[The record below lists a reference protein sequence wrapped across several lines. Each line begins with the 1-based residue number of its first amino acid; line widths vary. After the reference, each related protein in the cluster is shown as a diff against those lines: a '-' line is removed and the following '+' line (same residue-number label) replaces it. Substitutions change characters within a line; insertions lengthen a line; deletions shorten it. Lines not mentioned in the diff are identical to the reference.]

1 MDLDIPSMMFFRIYL
16 SVIHDKSP
24 CRYTIPYLLKC
35 PFFKL
40 GVGIKV
46 DLVLPLEVDPDKP
59 ELVKLQLRL
68 GDPKLRKDKHKD
80 NEAIQFDFDLV
91 KDNPEK
97 ISKEMVSF
105 SMIKIFRNFELQDG
119 TIRNSL

>member
-1 MDLDIPSMMFFRIYL
+1 MLIIF
-16 SVIHDKSP
+16 SVAYGNFP
-24 CRYTIPYLLKC
+24 PRYTIPYLLKC

-40 GVGIKV
+40 AVGIKV

-97 ISKEMVSF
+97 ISKELVSV
-105 SMIKIFRNFELQDG
+105 
-119 TIRNSL
+119 

>member
-1 MDLDIPSMMFFRIYL
+1 M
-16 SVIHDKSP
+16 
-24 CRYTIPYLLKC
+24 
-35 PFFKL
+35 
-40 GVGIKV
+40 
-46 DLVLPLEVDPDKP
+46 DPDRP

-97 ISKEMVSF
+97 ISKELVSLF
-105 SMIKIFRNFELQDG
+105 ID
-119 TIRNSL
+119 

>member
-1 MDLDIPSMMFFRIYL
+1 M
-16 SVIHDKSP
+16 
-24 CRYTIPYLLKC
+24 
-35 PFFKL
+35 
-40 GVGIKV
+40 

>member
-1 MDLDIPSMMFFRIYL
+1 M
-16 SVIHDKSP
+16 
-24 CRYTIPYLLKC
+24 
-35 PFFKL
+35 
-40 GVGIKV
+40 

-97 ISKEMVSF
+97 ISKEMASF

>member
-1 MDLDIPSMMFFRIYL
+1 LRYTQPKDGPVILVLIIF
-16 SVIHDKSP
+16 SVAYGNFP
-24 CRYTIPYLLKC
+24 PRYTIPYLLKC

-40 GVGIKV
+40 AVGIKV

-97 ISKEMVSF
+97 ISKELVSV
-105 SMIKIFRNFELQDG
+105 
-119 TIRNSL
+119 

>member
-1 MDLDIPSMMFFRIYL
+1 MGKID
-16 SVIHDKSP
+16 
-24 CRYTIPYLLKC
+24 
-35 PFFKL
+35 
-40 GVGIKV
+40 VGIKV
-46 DLVLPLEVDPDKP
+46 DLVLPVEVHPDRP

-97 ISKEMVSF
+97 ISKELVS
-105 SMIKIFRNFELQDG
+105 L
-119 TIRNSL
+119 

>member
-1 MDLDIPSMMFFRIYL
+1 MVCRHHCILWLLLIVQHGWLDFSLNFRRF
-16 SVIHDKSP
+16 DF

-40 GVGIKV
+40 DGGIKV
-46 DLVLPLEVDPDKP
+46 DLVPQSEYKPDRP
-59 ELVKLQLRL
+59 GLVKLQLHL

-80 NEAIQFDFDLV
+80 NEAIQFDFDMV

-97 ISKEMVSF
+97 ISKELV
-105 SMIKIFRNFELQDG
+105 G
-119 TIRNSL
+119 TG